1 MDINLLAAVFAAL
14 RLKEAVVARLS
25 SSLQGAAPHLGYH
38 HPILAYSAIS
48 SSDSDFDSDSGKLSS
63 DSGIF
68 WQHVSTHSTHRL
80 HRLHILHRLQRCCIW
95 NHILCNVLMVFPVV
109 SLMVTSL
116 MVLVMFSVVLAMVLV
131 MFSVVLSMMLVVFS
145 VVLSMMTSTSPEV
158 RCSQSESQCGC

>member
-14 RLKEAVVARLS
+14 GLKEAVVARLS
-25 SSLQGAAPHLGYH
+25 PSLQGAAPHLGYH

-80 HRLHILHRLQRCCIW
+80 HRLHILHRLQRCCICD
-95 NHILCNVLMVFPVV
+95 HILCNVLMVFPVV

-116 MVLVMFSVVLAMVLV
+116 MVLVMFSVVLV

-158 RCSQSESQCGC
+158 RCSQSKSQCGC